1 MKPVSDLDRAK
12 LRFFNQA
19 VESAI
24 LTRQKWLDEAVER
37 YADVQIG
44 EELFDLESGR
54 SLGIVTRH
62 LRCHRNSG
70 SGNYYDNS
78 MSFSYEVRP
87 KGAGGYDSEDYPV
100 ASNVRNRHDDVGV
113 GSHAQAVE
121 RAQWRLAELQRRFPL
136 PTP

>member
-1 MKPVSDLDRAK
+1 VKAVSDLDREK

-24 LTRQKWLDEAVER
+24 LARQKWLDENVPK
-37 YADVQIG
+37 YAEAQIG
-44 EELFDLESGR
+44 EDLFDLETGR
-54 SLGIVTRH
+54 SLGVVTAH
-62 LRCHRNSG
+62 TRCHRNSG

-78 MSFSYEVRP
+78 LAFAYEVRP
-87 KGAGGYDSEDYPV
+87 KGDGGYASEGYPV
-100 ASNVRNRHDDVGV
+100 ASNSRDRYSESGT
-113 GSHAQAVE
+113 GTQAQAIE